1 MYDKY
6 LNTLKNR
13 ELWGVA
19 LVATA
24 AFLCF
29 WPTTNNG
36 LLQWDD
42 SGYIL
47 DNTNIRSID
56 FSTLYWAFTTFY
68 VNYWAPLTWLSLAV
82 DYHFWG
88 LNPVGYHLTNNI
100 LHALNSGLFFLLIL
114 HLTVIHGRSKHA
126 VSVSCEDKSSTT
138 GFYHSLLA
146 ALIFALHPL
155 RVESVAWA
163 TERKD
168 VLCVFFGILAMI
180 CYLRYADRSAG
191 SRKAAGSLHPF
202 LQSGYYW
209 LAVIFYCFS
218 LLSKS
223 MLVVLPLILLLF
235 DWFPL
240 ERHKMR
246 TYPAALA
253 EKLPFLLPA
262 GFASILTIKSQG
274 ESLMSFDQANLLS
287 RFLIAVKSLYT
298 YLRMTVWPIDISPFY
313 VHPGKNIA
321 LVGLEYIVP
330 IMVVFA
336 ITAVC
341 LTVAR
346 RWPVLLTA
354 WLFYL
359 ITVFPMLGFTQT
371 GPQGMAARFTYVP
384 SMASAFVMSLF
395 FTLIFEKFRH
405 YRPAVIMLVL
415 AVVTVLLAY
424 CSITRN
430 DISYWKNDI
439 ILWTRV
445 IELKP
450 HSSGRAYFQRSYAYL
465 SDGQYQKALSDGDEA
480 LRIAISKNYN
490 RIYDI
495 QLLRGRILARLE
507 RWDEAAVAYTDAI
520 NRDSSLT
527 RAIYFAERGTAY
539 SRMGRQ
545 DLADNDFKL
554 ATMKPRN

>member
-1 MYDKY
+1 MHDNH
-6 LNTLKNR
+6 LNITKNR
-13 ELWGVA
+13 ELWGFV
-19 LVATA
+19 LVAAA

-29 WPTTNNG
+29 WPTMYNG

-47 DNTNIRSID
+47 DNTNIRSLD
-56 FSTLYWAFTTFY
+56 FGTLYWAFTTFY

-82 DYHFWG
+82 DFHFWG
-88 LNPVGYHLTNNI
+88 VNPVGYHLTNNI

-114 HLTVIHGRSKHA
+114 RLTAIHDRSKHA
-126 VSVSCEDKSSTT
+126 ASVNCDDKSPTT
-138 GFYHSLLA
+138 GFYTSLLA

-168 VLCVFFGILAMI
+168 VLCVFFGIIAMI
-180 CYLRYADRSAG
+180 CYLRHADRPADSQ
-191 SRKAAGSLHPF
+191 KAAGSRFPF

-209 LAVIFYCFS
+209 LTVTFYCFS

-235 DWFPL
+235 DCFPL
-240 ERHKMR
+240 KRYKKQ
-246 TYPAALA
+246 TWLADLA
-253 EKLPFLLPA
+253 EKLTFLLPA
-262 GFASILTIKSQG
+262 GIASILTIKSQG

-287 RFLIAVKSLYT
+287 RSFIAGKSLYT
-298 YLRMTVWPIDISPFY
+298 YLRMTIWPVDISPFY
-313 VHPGKNIA
+313 VHPGKNIEI
-321 LVGLEYIVP
+321 VGSEYILPV
-330 IMVVFA
+330 MVLFA
-336 ITAVC
+336 ITAAC
-341 LTVAR
+341 LTVVKK
-346 RWPVLLTA
+346 WPVLLTA

-359 ITVFPMLGFTQT
+359 VTVFPMLGFTQT

-384 SMASAFVMSLF
+384 SMASAFVMGLF
-395 FTLIFEKFRH
+395 FTLIFEKFRK
-405 YRPAVIMLVL
+405 YRPACVVLAL

-424 CSITRN
+424 SSITRR

-439 ILWTRV
+439 ALWTRV

-490 RIYDI
+490 RVYDI
-495 QLLRGRILARLE
+495 QLLRGRVLAKLE
-507 RWDEAAVAYTDAI
+507 RWDEAAAAYTDAI
-520 NRDSSLT
+520 NRDSSPT
-527 RAIYFAERGTAY
+527 RALYFAERGTAY

-545 DLADNDFKL
+545 DLADEDFRL
-554 ATMKPRN
+554 AGSR